1 MSESAAGQPGPLHD
15 DPSGPPASQ
24 AESGASRGALK
35 RIGDV
40 WRRARRRWYGRW
52 AIDLSLLMLVFWA
65 IGRYQS
71 RHLLADDQVAPAFR
85 LADLDG
91 AQRALSDYRGK
102 VVVLQFFAPWCTVC
116 SLESDNW
123 ARIQS
128 WRPDVQVLAVA
139 LAWEDKASVLEF
151 VGDDRGRY
159 PVLLGTDTVQEA
171 YKVDS
176 FPTHYII
183 DAEGR
188 IAWQGS
194 GYTPTVGMLL
204 RLL

>member
-1 MSESAAGQPGPLHD
+1 MAQQNTTPADSNAIGAVPRADGPGLW
-15 DPSGPPASQ
+15 
-24 AESGASRGALK
+24 SRVRDL
-35 RIGDV
+35 
-40 WRRARRRWYGRW
+40 WRRARRRWYTRW
-52 AIDLSLLMLVFWA
+52 AIDILILVLIFWA

-71 RHLLADDQVAPAFR
+71 RHLLDDEFAAPAFR
-85 LADLDG
+85 LPDLDG
-91 AQRALSDYRGK
+91 VPRALEDYRGK

-123 ARIQS
+123 ARVQS
-128 WRPDVQVLAVA
+128 WRPDVQVVAVA

-159 PVLLGTDTVQEA
+159 PVLLGTDAVQAA
-171 YKVDS
+171 YKVEA

-183 DAEGR
+183 DAEGKV
-188 IAWQGS
+188 AWQGA

>member
-1 MSESAAGQPGPLHD
+1 MAHESTTPADNDALGAAPRANRPG
-15 DPSGPPASQ
+15 AW
-24 AESGASRGALK
+24 SRVRDL
-35 RIGDV
+35 
-40 WRRARRRWYGRW
+40 WRRARRRWYTRW
-52 AIDLSLLMLVFWA
+52 AIDILILVVIFWA

-71 RHLLADDQVAPAFR
+71 RHLLDDEVAAPAFR
-85 LADLDG
+85 LPDLDG
-91 AQRALSDYRGK
+91 VPRALEDYRGK
-102 VVVLQFFAPWCTVC
+102 VVVVQFFAPWCTVC

-128 WRPDVQVLAVA
+128 WRPDVQVIAVA
-139 LAWEDKASVLEF
+139 LAWEDEASVLEF

-159 PVLLGTDTVQEA
+159 PVLLGTDAVQAA
-171 YKVDS
+171 YKVDA

-183 DAEGR
+183 DAEGKV
-188 IAWQGS
+188 AWQGA